1 MTVKNAPVQDAPV
14 WRLVE
19 GRGTEAIAVRF
30 RDGSVIFGALYRKV
44 RFFSSCR
51 SSGTRYL
58 ALLLYSFIIVY
69 ISELHP
75 VKKTVK

>member
-1 MTVKNAPVQDAPV
+1 MTVKNAAVQDAPV

-44 RFFSSCR
+44 RFFCPADLQA
-51 SSGTRYL
+51 L
-58 ALLLYSFIIVY
+58 AIWPSFYILL
-69 ISELHP
+69 
-75 VKKTVK
+75 